1 MTPKG
6 EMLNH
11 GWHGWGWWS
20 CARSPLAFSFC
31 FDPACRP
38 SPCGAVAALQSM
50 SLHSA
55 FVRQREANGPRICPA
70 SHRDALQCRAW
81 AFCSG
86 TPPRSARAWASPCA
100 CPLRTATEVAAP
112 GAWFRRWACA
122 FAWRLTETPYSA
134 AHGHF
139 VAERL
144 RVPTAHGQAHP
155 PTRCARRLKSPP
167 REHGSADGPAHSPI
181 RHLACAM
188 PQAPFPPQP
197 LATPRRAASSVCR
210 GRGGRVCGP
219 VRPRR

>member
-1 MTPKG
+1 MGSGGGGTPGLGGQMTPKG

-112 GAWFRRWACA
+112 GAWFRRWARA
-122 FAWRLTETPYSA
+122 FAHSPFGLRYAAGAISSTTPRYSA
-134 AHGHF
+134 AGGF
-139 VAERL
+139 FSLPR
-144 RVPTAHGQAHP
+144 
-155 PTRCARRLKSPP
+155 ARRSSL
-167 REHGSADGPAHSPI
+167 R
-181 RHLACAM
+181 
-188 PQAPFPPQP
+188 
-197 LATPRRAASSVCR
+197 ASSTTSLALVLSFPASSR
-210 GRGGRVCGP
+210 
-219 VRPRR
+219 